1 MKRQATRN
9 IILNLLD
16 LVDQLT
22 GSDSFFLDSERLWR
36 ICATLWSI
44 SARKGKSVLYFP
56 EIRLTFQQQ
65 LLKFLVLLLQDIAVN
80 EINVLQANFNS
91 LVLEN
96 EQLKSEIN
104 EMKEK
109 LKEKIEM
116 DEFEALEKQTQKDHE
131 VRCIAINTE
140 R

>member
-1 MKRQATRN
+1 MQH
-9 IILNLLD
+9 
-16 LVDQLT
+16 
-22 GSDSFFLDSERLWR
+22 
-36 ICATLWSI
+36 
-44 SARKGKSVLYFP
+44 
-56 EIRLTFQQQ
+56 Q
-65 LLKFLVLLLQDIAVN
+65 LLKFLVLVLQDIAVN

-109 LKEKIEM
+109 LKEKTEI

-131 VRCIAINTE
+131 VRCIQIET
-140 R
+140 

>member
-1 MKRQATRN
+1 M
-9 IILNLLD
+9 
-16 LVDQLT
+16 
-22 GSDSFFLDSERLWR
+22 
-36 ICATLWSI
+36 
-44 SARKGKSVLYFP
+44 
-56 EIRLTFQQQ
+56 
-65 LLKFLVLLLQDIAVN
+65 LLLQDIAVN

-140 R
+140 IRIIYSRMFSRVYSMYIYLDVDSPTGGVISYIQQQNE